1 MSAVMAVRVCAKGI
15 CFPTYSDTKPSHKR
29 RDWQQYHTTSDANG
43 CHGRGDKGE
52 TQASVCDNGWEHR
65 KQLLVG
71 WCGVRESES
80 ESESDVVRVGDLEHV
95 MYHDSRQFCKELW
108 QEDRDD
114 ERA

>member
-43 CHGRGDKGE
+43 CHGRGDKSE
-52 TQASVCDNGWEHR
+52 TQASVGDNGWEHR

-71 WCGVRESES
+71 WLVECER
-80 ESESDVVRVGDLEHV
+80 VRVRVMWFGLERV
-95 MYHDSRQFCKELW
+95 
-108 QEDRDD
+108 
-114 ERA
+114 AV